1 MATRDPLGG
10 RTLTTEESRRAL
22 LPIPVRQLRAR
33 LGWEKDPEER
43 KRLEVKIARL
53 EQELS

>member
-1 MATRDPLGG
+1 M
-10 RTLTTEESRRAL
+10 TTEKSRRAL